1 MIHESKIFELVQMRP
16 NLTFNIEWVS
26 ASGERVR
33 AEKCRCT
40 SFHSSGK
47 TMNVM
52 LMESKLVRKVN
63 RKTIVGFN
71 ESEVFL

>member
-1 MIHESKIFELVQMRP
+1 MIHESKLFELVQIHP
-16 NLTFNIEWVS
+16 SFSLTYVS
-26 ASGERVR
+26 KSGELITVD
-33 AEKCRCT
+33 ECRCT

-52 LMESKLVRKVN
+52 LMVSKLVRKVN